1 MAAVWF
7 DLDGTL
13 LAVDDYRAVLERACG
28 AVGLAGA
35 AETSF
40 LAAYRET
47 FSDRFDALASEP
59 YRDAA
64 RAGNEAIDRSVD
76 PDAFVDALLH
86 AECVE
91 SRVPAVVHETLAG
104 LDHPVGVLTNGL
116 SEWQAAKLAHHG
128 LDEHVDEIVTSEA
141 AGAHKP
147 DPAPFE
153 VAAERL
159 PATERW
165 LVGDDRTADVAG
177 ARDAGWRA
185 VHVDGPASVPEAVEQ
200 L

>member
-1 MAAVWF
+1 
-7 DLDGTL
+7 
-13 LAVDDYRAVLERACG
+13 VDDYGAVLERACG

-35 AETSF
+35 AKTSF

-64 RAGNEAIDRSVD
+64 RAGNKAIDRPVD

-141 AGAHKP
+141 G
-147 DPAPFE
+147 
-153 VAAERL
+153 
-159 PATERW
+159 

>member
-1 MAAVWF
+1 
-7 DLDGTL
+7 
-13 LAVDDYRAVLERACG
+13 
-28 AVGLAGA
+28 VGRSGSP
-35 AETSF
+35 ETSF

-91 SRVPAVVHETLAG
+91 SRVPAVVHETLDG
-104 LDHPVGVLTNGL
+104 LDCRLGVLTNGL
-116 SEWQAAKLAHHG
+116 TDWQTTKLAHHG

-141 AGAHKP
+141 VGAHKP

-165 LVGDDRTADVAG
+165 LVSDDRTADVAG

-185 VHVDGPASVPEAVEQ
+185 VHVDGPASVPEAVER